1 MKPIIATISDKGGR
15 ETNQDCVRFSLSD
28 DAVCA
33 VVCDGLGAYTGS
45 ELAAVI
51 CAESSARA
59 FGKTR
64 PRGDDGEALKSLVK
78 AAHDRIAA
86 YKEACTGVDEICTT
100 VACVIAD
107 GAGTAIA
114 HIGDTRIYEV
124 RGGRLRLLTR
134 DHSLARIAVD
144 RGEIRMEDIRKH
156 KDQNKLTRVLGS
168 GYYVA
173 PDCDVLPPL
182 APGDGLILCTDGVW
196 EYVYDE
202 DMERLFA
209 SGTPEETLQA
219 FVRLIDERKPA
230 YNDNYT
236 AAVIKAVEG

>member
-45 ELAAVI
+45 ELAAAI
-51 CAESSARA
+51 CAESIARA

-114 HIGDTRIYEV
+114 LIGDTLIYEV
-124 RGGRLRLLTR
+124 RRGRLRLLTR
-134 DHSLARIAVD
+134 DH
-144 RGEIRMEDIRKH
+144 
-156 KDQNKLTRVLGS
+156 
-168 GYYVA
+168 
-173 PDCDVLPPL
+173 
-182 APGDGLILCTDGVW
+182 
-196 EYVYDE
+196 
-202 DMERLFA
+202 
-209 SGTPEETLQA
+209 
-219 FVRLIDERKPA
+219 
-230 YNDNYT
+230 
-236 AAVIKAVEG
+236 